1 MIKQSS
7 SVLYK
12 KQVQAVSE
20 TSSYIKRAVLKQP
33 LQNIRTFNTYIL
45 NEADNFSLELTT
57 NVHVIIP
64 IVGAL
69 DIITNN
75 ENHFVTTEEVIVL
88 PALSDNE
95 KNVTISN
102 PYENEKVHFILLE
115 LKTNAVVKSFTKQQ
129 FKIGKNQLTTK
140 GLMSGVKMHIGFY
153 SSKEDVVLHLNEKTT
168 SALCYSPY
176 GVLEVNY
183 RLIDSGD
190 AIAFFEDRVLDIE
203 ALSVSALIFVFEIE
217 GSTTSS

>member
-1 MIKQSS
+1 MLKQSS
-7 SVLYK
+7 SILYK

-20 TSSYIKRAVLKQP
+20 TSSYIKRDVLKQP
-33 LQNIRTFNTYIL
+33 LQNIRAFNIYIL

-57 NVHVIIP
+57 NANIIIP

-69 DIITNN
+69 DIVANT

-88 PALSDNE
+88 PIVSDSD

-115 LKTNAVVKSFTKQQ
+115 LKTNAVVKSFTKQH
-129 FKIGKNQLTTK
+129 FKIFKNQLTLIELISEIK
-140 GLMSGVKMHIGFY
+140 VHVGLY
-153 SSKEDVVLHLNEKTT
+153 SSKEDVVLHLNENTT
-168 SALCYSPY
+168 YALCYSPY

-183 RLIDSGD
+183 RLLDSGD
-190 AIAFFEDRVLDIE
+190 AIAFLEDKVLDIE
-203 ALSVSALIFVFEIE
+203 ALSINALVFVFEVK
-217 GSTTSS
+217 G